1 MKKYIFPVLIIFLI
15 FIFFS
20 IIRKSQPINENSN
33 QITIVKPSIT
43 PTPLILPHGTIT
55 EMEFENEKYLIL
67 WVKIPRSADISL
79 KPNFVQ
85 KFSGE
90 KLIMDYNCD
99 LGINGGFYLA
109 DDKPLGLFYTDRQE
123 LGKYVRSNIAN
134 AFVLSQVSGE
144 THFTKSLPDDWQTS
158 NFIFQTGPL
167 IIPSNIPLKLIND
180 EKTRRSLLGK
190 DTKNNLYLISV
201 ILKDDFSGGPNLAD
215 IPVIFY
221 ELKNKNILPLE
232 EIVNL
237 DGGSASFFHSEDEKN
252 HLTLPSWTA
261 IGSLLCVRLVN

>member
-1 MKKYIFPVLIIFLI
+1 MKKYIFPAIFILVLIII
-15 FIFFS
+15 S
-20 IIRKSQPINENSN
+20 IAIKSF
-33 QITIVKPSIT
+33 KSIT
-43 PTPLILPHGTIT
+43 ENNYPLISITPDASPTPLILPRGTIT
-55 EMEFENEKYLIL
+55 EMGFENEKYLIL
-67 WVKIPRSADISL
+67 WVKIPKSADISL

-90 KLIMDYNCD
+90 KLIKDFNCD
-99 LGINGGFYLA
+99 AGINGGFYLA

-167 IIPSNIPLKLIND
+167 IIPSNIPIKLTND

-221 ELKNKNILPLE
+221 DLKNKNILPLE

-237 DGGSASFFHSEDEKN
+237 DGGSASFFHSGDGN
-252 HLTLPSWTA
+252 NNLTLSSWTA
-261 IGSLLCVRLVN
+261 IGSLFCVRFVD

>member
-1 MKKYIFPVLIIFLI
+1 MKKYIFPILTIFLI
-15 FIFFS
+15 LILFS
-20 IIRKSQPINENSN
+20 IIRKSQPINEKNG
-33 QITIVKPSIT
+33 QIAMIKPTST
-43 PTPLILPHGTIT
+43 PTPLILPRGTIT

-67 WVKIPRSADISL
+67 WVKIPKSADISL

-90 KLIMDYNCD
+90 KLIKDFNCD
-99 LGINGGFYLA
+99 AGINGGFYLA
-109 DDKPLGLFYTDRQE
+109 DDKPLGLFYTEGRE
-123 LGKYVRSNIAN
+123 YGTNVKSNIAN
-134 AFVLSQVSGE
+134 AFVALGKNSE
-144 THFTKSLPDDWQTS
+144 INFMRTLPDNWQTS
-158 NFIFQTGPL
+158 SFIFQTGPM
-167 IIPSNIPLKLIND
+167 IIPSNTPLKLTND
-180 EKTRRSLLGK
+180 ERTRRSLLGH
-190 DTKNNLYLISV
+190 DSENNLYLISV
-201 ILKDDFSGGPNLAD
+201 TTKDNLVDGPYLAD

-261 IGSLLCVRLVN
+261 VGSLICVRFAD